1 MLRRTLPLISFGAI
15 VVAVGAAHGLYSN
28 RWTISADLEE
38 RIHRLDLVPP
48 VLGRWQ
54 AEVDKQGR
62 IIDELSE
69 DDLRR
74 GGIKGHF
81 YGRYKNLDTNE
92 SVTLFIVCGRSGPIS
107 VHTPDVCYGGSGFN
121 QIGKQFRKDIAV
133 AGNDNRSV
141 WALKF
146 FKPPSTFARSEIEV
160 NWAWNGGHG
169 WMAPDEPRWTFAGY
183 SSLYKLYVVRDLSS
197 LPSAKEQDPS
207 VSFLKVFLPEL
218 EKILYP
224 APQ

>member
-1 MLRRTLPLISFGAI
+1 MLRRLLPLISLAAI
-15 VVAVGAAHGLYSN
+15 VVVVGAAHGVYSN
-28 RWTISADLEE
+28 RWSTSADLEE
-38 RIHRLDLVPP
+38 RIRRLDLVPP

-54 AEVDKQGR
+54 AEVDAQGN
-62 IIDELSE
+62 IIDELRE

-92 SVTLFIVCGRSGPIS
+92 LVTLLIVCGRSGPIS
-107 VHTPDVCYGGSGFN
+107 VHTPDVCYGNTGFT

-146 FKPPSTFARSEIEV
+146 KSPSTLARSEIEV

-183 SSLYKLYVVRDLSS
+183 SSLYKLYVVRDVSS
-197 LPSAKEQDPS
+197 LAGAKEQDPS

-224 APQ
+224 TPQ